1 MSTRQLLDQLLP
13 NRGGK
18 FMIKMSDVC
27 ILLAV
32 MVSFAISAYLW
43 FNGQKDEGLF
53 TATWVPS
60 ILCFGIYFKVLS
72 IKGQRHE

>member
-1 MSTRQLLDQLLP
+1 MSNRQPLDQPLP

-43 FNGQKDEGLF
+43 FNGQKDQGLF

-60 ILCFGIYFKVLS
+60 ILCFGIYFKVLAL
-72 IKGQRHE
+72 KGQQNG